1 MTYSYVL
8 DILLGLEG
16 SLFYGNSVSSYC
28 FPLRTVYIGFFYD
41 DDDDYNITV
50 VVYICTVVKS
60 IFKVKT

>member
-1 MTYSYVL
+1 MTYSYIL

-28 FPLRTVYIGFFYD
+28 FPLRTVYIGFFMMMM
-41 DDDDYNITV
+41 IIILV

>member
-1 MTYSYVL
+1 MTYGYIL

-41 DDDDYNITV
+41 DDDYNIS
-50 VVYICTVVKS
+50 CS
-60 IFKVKT
+60 IYLYSGKKHF

>member
-1 MTYSYVL
+1 MKYSYIL

-41 DDDDYNITV
+41 NDCYNIS
-50 VVYICTVVKS
+50 CS
-60 IFKVKT
+60 IYLYSGKKHF